1 MDSRVSYLLAWCIF
15 LIIVF
20 VVINLIRKRKF
31 IFNCCLVGVLV
42 VFLFGG
48 GSLINVQVFMNERVA
63 QIQAIIDQVGDA
75 YLKTEGNSVFL
86 KVNDEWVNLDDVSI
100 VGEFTQDIVLE
111 YDGEEIP
118 IGHSG
123 IYNTIKVLE
132 DMGLIK

>member
-100 VGEFTQDIVLE
+100 VGGFTQDIILE